1 MLCKQPILEQERIVC
16 LDTNV
21 VLHQM
26 DLVENLKFCNVVIFS
41 TVLEEVQFAGAPYCT
56 VLHRIACT
64 SFVAAGRFSRDG
76 ELGCYR
82 GNGGAG
88 IL

>member
-1 MLCKQPILEQERIVC
+1 MMPMLCKQPILEQERIVC

-56 VLHRIACT
+56 VLHRIAPYCMHQ
-64 SFVAAGRFSRDG
+64 FCCCRAF
-76 ELGCYR
+76 
-82 GNGGAG
+82 
-88 IL
+88 